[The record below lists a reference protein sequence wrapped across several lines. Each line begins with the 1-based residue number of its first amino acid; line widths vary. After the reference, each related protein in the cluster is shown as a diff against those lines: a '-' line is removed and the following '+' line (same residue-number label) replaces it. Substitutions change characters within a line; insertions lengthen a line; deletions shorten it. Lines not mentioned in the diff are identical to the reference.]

1 MGRTWGTQVGNWQC
15 YLDSTPSTT
24 NSQVVI
30 PSSVIGF
37 HSIGYGFDIHGLTA
51 QIGYTDTSENV
62 SDNRSATFDVYA
74 PNGSYTDVTG
84 ISQGQWVFNRKH
96 AGYNAIIWGNI
107 VNASGFEDGQSTV
120 EMRAWVP
127 AKDSWSVTYNANGGT
142 GAPGGQTKW
151 RDEAL
156 TLSTAKPTRNGYTF
170 KGWATSKTAT
180 SASVQP
186 GASYTANAG
195 ATYYAV
201 WSLNHARPTISKMSA
216 FRCDSAHTASS
227 SGTYAYVSTTW
238 KTDGSA
244 SSVKV
249 EYSADNSTWTGAKS
263 TTVSG
268 TSGTTSITVGDGKL
282 TGGATWYFRAT
293 VTDAAGYSTVSWTCS
308 ISPSVPMIKLRT
320 DGTGIELGKQLQSF
334 QTGGNWLAA
343 KNGANAALRM
353 PDNATAGSRFDA
365 WLAAV
370 GKSGITTAIG
380 TLGSGDVTLISLLS
394 GRTNNATDHRMTWY
408 GDSGDLFVANA
419 TESAT
424 ISEANLMRLL
434 AHAGSIPYII
444 KQGTSVDGGG
454 ATWYYEQWSTG
465 RTHAFCKTKASSFAI
480 TRPYGSAYYQMS
492 GTWSVAGGVP
502 GTNIVSV
509 QLQPLSG
516 TGLVSAAVNSV
527 SGKTFSF
534 FLFDQASETLNVAMM
549 CDVWLV

>member
-1 MGRTWGTQVGNWQC
+1 M
-15 YLDSTPSTT
+15 
-24 NSQVVI
+24 VI

-51 QIGYTDTSENV
+51 QIGYTDTSANV
-62 SDNRSATFDVYA
+62 SDNRSTTFDVYT
-74 PNGSYTDVTG
+74 PNGSYTDITG

-96 AGYNAIIWGNI
+96 TGYNVIIWGNI
-107 VNASGFEDGQSTV
+107 VNASGFHDGQSTV
-120 EMRAWVP
+120 EMRVWVP
-127 AKDSWSVTYNANGGT
+127 AKDSWSVSYNANGGT
-142 GAPGGQTKW
+142 NAPAAQTKW
-151 RDEAL
+151 RDETL
-156 TLSTAKPTRNGYTF
+156 TLSTAKPTRNEYTF

-201 WSLNHARPTISKMSA
+201 WSLNHARPTVTKITA
-216 FRCDSAHTASS
+216 YRCDSAHSASS

-249 EYSADNSTWTGAKS
+249 EYSSNGSTWTGAKS

-282 TGGATWYFRAT
+282 TGNASWYFRAT

-320 DGTGIELGKQLQSF
+320 NGTGIELGKQVQSF
-334 QTGGNWLAA
+334 QTGGSWLDA
-343 KNGANAALRM
+343 KGGKNAALRM
-353 PDNATAGSRFDA
+353 PDNASNGAHFDS
-365 WLAAV
+365 WLSAV
-370 GKSGITTAIG
+370 
-380 TLGSGDVTLISLLS
+380 LLGDVTALLGTDGKQRVMLVSLLS
-394 GRTNNATDHRMTWY
+394 GRTENGTDHEVSWWAN
-408 GDSGDLFVANA
+408 SGDVSVKGPSGNV
-419 TESAT
+419 T
-424 ISEANLMRLL
+424 ISEANLMRLFKN
-434 AHAGSIPYII
+434 AANIPYIVQ
-444 KQGTSVDGGG
+444 QGTAVDGGG
-454 ATWYYEQWSTG
+454 TTWYYEQWSTG
-465 RTHAFCKTKASSFAI
+465 RTHAFCKTKASPFAI
-480 TRPYGSAYYQMS
+480 TQPYGSAYYQMS

-516 TGLVSAAVNSV
+516 TGLLSAAVNSV

-534 FLFDQASETLNVAMM
+534 FLFDPASETLNVAMM